1 MNNNELSKFVQAVG
15 AVAESSALLYKE
27 LVKNGVPPD
36 QAAIITQGYIKAIIA
51 MDRGNK
57 DDG

>member
-15 AVAESSALLYKE
+15 SVAESSELLYKV

-36 QAAIITQGYIKAIIA
+36 QAVTITQGYIKAIIA
-51 MDRGNK
+51 MNRGNK

>member
-36 QAAIITQGYIKAIIA
+36 QAVTITQGYIEAIMA
-51 MDRGNK
+51 MSGGD
-57 DDG
+57 